1 MFLSVAH
8 TFRLTLPDHALGAK
22 MMSSAKSP
30 IVSGLLL
37 PERRW
42 LSAPKRRCNIAVFV
56 LYLRNCFLLFQSRF
70 PLGGFEAD
78 EDEVVGDKERAL
90 DEHPVCGKELE
101 LLILAHV
108 GELFLEVH

>member
-1 MFLSVAH
+1 MFSGAPH
-8 TFRLTLPDHALGAK
+8 TFRITLPDHALGAK

-37 PERRW
+37 PGRRW
-42 LSAPKRRCNIAVFV
+42 LSAPKRRCNIAVQF
-56 LYLRNCFLLFQSRF
+56 FLFQSRF

-101 LLILAHV
+101 LLILTHL